1 MGRFLYAL
9 GRWSFRHRWIVV
21 VTWLVAAI
29 ALGGSS
35 AALNKGFNDVFEI
48 PGTPSEAAA
57 ASLMKNFP
65 DQPNPLEAA
74 GVTVVFAAPEGH
86 TLSEQPYAGAVE
98 SVVQQLDATVPGII
112 DRQRFGNPLTLD
124 GQLRD
129 KVLEQS
135 VAAGLPEETARKDAN
150 NISLIS
156 PDGRIAYTSFALDVP
171 APADVTDEQR
181 ATITAAMD
189 TGREQGLQVEAG
201 GAGFGDPLVIKT
213 TSEAI
218 GMAAALL
225 VLLATFGSAL
235 AAGIPLVT
243 ALLGI
248 GLGTTGILLATHWV
262 PLNNTTPTLA
272 VMLGLAVGI
281 DYALFILSRY
291 RSELRDP
298 QQTREQAAARSVATA
313 GSAVVFAGLTVIIAL
328 VALAIVNIPFLSYMG
343 FAAAF
348 TVGAAVLVALT
359 LVPAL
364 LSLSGRRLF
373 SRTRSEALRASAS
386 SSDLQEDDDVASIA
400 AESPAAS
407 SLKKGRE
414 QLSTRFFRGWI
425 RVVTKFPAITI
436 ALVILGLGA
445 LTGPALDLQLSLPN
459 DTLSNRDTT
468 QRKSADLLAEGFG
481 EGINAPFLVVVDAH
495 DVDVDA
501 PVLSGIAQGDRAKA
515 IGAAYAYTVQQLSV
529 NPGVKHV
536 QIVGASADGSAA
548 QMLLTPRTGPSDPK
562 TTALLGA
569 LRSQDAAIEA
579 ATGVDV
585 GITGLA
591 PIQQDVTTRLYN
603 ALPTYLAVVVGLAL
617 VLLLIVFRSIAVPV
631 MASVGFLLS
640 VGAAFGATVL
650 VWQKG
655 LWGLV
660 NTPGPLI
667 SFMPIFLIGV
677 TFGLAMDYQV
687 FLVTRMREHFERD
700 GDADA
705 AVEEGFIT
713 GAPVVT
719 AAALIMIAVF
729 VAFIDQPLPF
739 IKIFGFA
746 LGAGVLF
753 DAFFVRMAFIPAAM
767 TLLGPGTWW
776 LPKALDRVL
785 PRVDID

>member
-1 MGRFLYAL
+1 MGRLLYAL
-9 GRWSFRHRWIVV
+9 GQWSFRHRWIVV
-21 VTWLVAAI
+21 VTWLVAAT
-29 ALGGSS
+29 ALGASS
-35 AALNKGFNDVFEI
+35 ATLNKGFNDVFEI

-65 DQPNPLEAA
+65 DQPNPLEAT

-124 GQLRD
+124 GQLREM
-129 KVLEQS
+129 VLEQS
-135 VAAGLPEETARKDAN
+135 VGAGLPEETARKDAN

-156 PDGRIAYTSFALDVP
+156 QDGRIAYTSFALDVP

-348 TVGAAVLVALT
+348 TVAAAVLVALT

-373 SRTRSEALRASAS
+373 SRTRSEALRAS
-386 SSDLQEDDDVASIA
+386 SSDFQEDDDVASVA

-407 SLKKGRE
+407 SRKKGRE
-414 QLSTRFFRGWI
+414 QLSTRFFRRWI

-569 LRSQDAAIEA
+569 LRSQDAAIES

-687 FLVTRMREHFERD
+687 FLVTRMREHFECD

-767 TLLGPGTWW
+767 TLLGRGTWW
-776 LPKALDRVL
+776 LPKPLDRVL
-785 PRVDID
+785 PRIDID

>member
-124 GQLRD
+124 GQLREM
-129 KVLEQS
+129 VLEQS
-135 VAAGLPEETARKDAN
+135 VGAGLPEETARKDAD

-156 PDGRIAYTSFALDVP
+156 QDGRIAYTSFALDVP

-373 SRTRSEALRASAS
+373 SRTRSEALRSS
-386 SSDLQEDDDVASIA
+386 SSDLQEDDDVASVA

-414 QLSTRFFRGWI
+414 QLSTRFFRSWI

-436 ALVILGLGA
+436 ARVILG
-445 LTGPALDLQLSLPN
+445 
-459 DTLSNRDTT
+459 
-468 QRKSADLLAEGFG
+468 
-481 EGINAPFLVVVDAH
+481 
-495 DVDVDA
+495 
-501 PVLSGIAQGDRAKA
+501 
-515 IGAAYAYTVQQLSV
+515 
-529 NPGVKHV
+529 
-536 QIVGASADGSAA
+536 
-548 QMLLTPRTGPSDPK
+548 
-562 TTALLGA
+562 
-569 LRSQDAAIEA
+569 
-579 ATGVDV
+579 
-585 GITGLA
+585 
-591 PIQQDVTTRLYN
+591 
-603 ALPTYLAVVVGLAL
+603 
-617 VLLLIVFRSIAVPV
+617 
-631 MASVGFLLS
+631 
-640 VGAAFGATVL
+640 
-650 VWQKG
+650 
-655 LWGLV
+655 
-660 NTPGPLI
+660 
-667 SFMPIFLIGV
+667 
-677 TFGLAMDYQV
+677 
-687 FLVTRMREHFERD
+687 
-700 GDADA
+700 
-705 AVEEGFIT
+705 
-713 GAPVVT
+713 
-719 AAALIMIAVF
+719 
-729 VAFIDQPLPF
+729 
-739 IKIFGFA
+739 
-746 LGAGVLF
+746 
-753 DAFFVRMAFIPAAM
+753 
-767 TLLGPGTWW
+767 
-776 LPKALDRVL
+776 
-785 PRVDID
+785 

>member
-1 MGRFLYAL
+1 VGRFLYAL

-29 ALGGSS
+29 ALAGSS

-124 GQLRD
+124 GQLREM
-129 KVLEQS
+129 VLEQS
-135 VAAGLPEETARKDAN
+135 VGAGLPEETARKDAN

-156 PDGRIAYTSFALDVP
+156 QDGRIAYTSFALDVP

-298 QQTREQAAARSVATA
+298 EQTREQAAARSVATA

-386 SSDLQEDDDVASIA
+386 SSDLQEGDDVASVA
-400 AESPAAS
+400 ADSPAAS
-407 SLKKGRE
+407 SRKKDRE
-414 QLSTRFFRGWI
+414 QLSTRFFRRWI

-445 LTGPALDLQLSLPN
+445 LTGPTLDLQLSLPN

-481 EGINAPFLVVVDAH
+481 EGINSPFLVIVDTH
-495 DVDVDA
+495 DVDADA
-501 PVLSGIAQGDRAKA
+501 PVLSGIAQGDKAKA

-536 QIVGASADGSAA
+536 QIIGASADGSAA

-562 TTALLGA
+562 TTALLAA

-617 VLLLIVFRSIAVPV
+617 ALLLIVFRSIAVPV

-767 TLLGPGTWW
+767 TLLGRGTWW
-776 LPKALDRVL
+776 LPKPLDRVL

>member
-1 MGRFLYAL
+1 MGRLLYAL
-9 GRWSFRHRWIVV
+9 GQWSFRHRWIVV
-21 VTWLVAAI
+21 ITWLVAAT
-29 ALGGSS
+29 ALGASS
-35 AALNKGFNDVFEI
+35 ATLNKGFNDVFEI

-65 DQPNPLEAA
+65 DQPNPLEAT

-124 GQLRD
+124 GQLREM
-129 KVLEQS
+129 VLEQS
-135 VAAGLPEETARKDAN
+135 VGAGLPEETARKDAN

-156 PDGRIAYTSFALDVP
+156 QDGRIAYTSFALDVP

-291 RSELRDP
+291 RSELRNP

-348 TVGAAVLVALT
+348 TVAAAVLVALT

-373 SRTRSEALRASAS
+373 SRTRSEALRAN

-414 QLSTRFFRGWI
+414 QLSTRFFRRWI

-536 QIVGASADGSAA
+536 QIVGASADGSAT

-569 LRSQDAAIEA
+569 LRSQDAAIES

-705 AVEEGFIT
+705 AAEEGFIT

-776 LPKALDRVL
+776 LPKPLDRVL

>member
-9 GRWSFRHRWIVV
+9 GRWSFRRRWIVV

-124 GQLRD
+124 GQLREM
-129 KVLEQS
+129 VLEQS
-135 VAAGLPEETARKDAN
+135 VGAGLPEETARKDAD

-156 PDGRIAYTSFALDVP
+156 QDGRIAYTSFALDVP

-291 RSELRDP
+291 RSELRNP

-348 TVGAAVLVALT
+348 TVAAAVLVALT

-373 SRTRSEALRASAS
+373 SRTRSEALRAS
-386 SSDLQEDDDVASIA
+386 SSDLQEDDDVASVA

-407 SLKKGRE
+407 SRKKDRE
-414 QLSTRFFRGWI
+414 QLSTRFFRRWI
-425 RVVTKFPAITI
+425 TGVTKFPAITI

-548 QMLLTPRTGPSDPK
+548 QMLLTPRTGTSDPK

-569 LRSQDAAIEA
+569 LRSQDAAIES

-767 TLLGPGTWW
+767 TLLGRGTWW

>member
-1 MGRFLYAL
+1 MGRLLYAL
-9 GRWSFRHRWIVV
+9 GQWSFRHRWIVV
-21 VTWLVAAI
+21 ITWLVAAT
-29 ALGGSS
+29 ALGASS
-35 AALNKGFNDVFEI
+35 ATLNKGFNDVFEI

-65 DQPNPLEAA
+65 DQPNPLEAT

-124 GQLRD
+124 GQLREM
-129 KVLEQS
+129 VLEQS
-135 VAAGLPEETARKDAN
+135 VGAGLPEETARKDAN

-156 PDGRIAYTSFALDVP
+156 QDGRIAYTSFALDVP

-291 RSELRDP
+291 RSELRNP

-313 GSAVVFAGLTVIIAL
+313 GSAVVFAGLTVIVAL

-373 SRTRSEALRASAS
+373 SRTRSEALRAS

-414 QLSTRFFRGWI
+414 QLSTRFFRSWI

-569 LRSQDAAIEA
+569 LRSQDAAIES

-767 TLLGPGTWW
+767 TLLGRGTWW
-776 LPKALDRVL
+776 LPTPLDRVL
-785 PRVDID
+785 PRIDID

>member
-1 MGRFLYAL
+1 
-9 GRWSFRHRWIVV
+9 
-21 VTWLVAAI
+21 LVAAI
-29 ALGGSS
+29 ALAGSS

-124 GQLRD
+124 GQLREM
-129 KVLEQS
+129 VLEQS
-135 VAAGLPEETARKDAN
+135 VGAGLPEETARKDAN

-156 PDGRIAYTSFALDVP
+156 QDGRIAYTSFALDVP

-298 QQTREQAAARSVATA
+298 EQTREQAAARSVATA

-386 SSDLQEDDDVASIA
+386 SSDLQEGDDVASVA
-400 AESPAAS
+400 ADSPAAS
-407 SLKKGRE
+407 SRKKDRE
-414 QLSTRFFRGWI
+414 QLSTRFFRRWI

-445 LTGPALDLQLSLPN
+445 LTGPTLDLQLSLPN

-481 EGINAPFLVVVDAH
+481 EGINSPFLVIVDTH
-495 DVDVDA
+495 DVDADA
-501 PVLSGIAQGDRAKA
+501 PVLSGIAQGDKAKA

-536 QIVGASADGSAA
+536 QIIGASADGSAA

-562 TTALLGA
+562 TTALLAA

-617 VLLLIVFRSIAVPV
+617 ALLLIVFRSIAVPV

-767 TLLGPGTWW
+767 TLLGRGTWW
-776 LPKALDRVL
+776 LPKPLDRVL

>member
-9 GRWSFRHRWIVV
+9 GRWSFRNRWIVV

-29 ALGGSS
+29 ALAGSS

-86 TLSEQPYAGAVE
+86 TLSEQPYDGAVE

-124 GQLRD
+124 GQLREM
-129 KVLEQS
+129 VLEQS
-135 VAAGLPEETARKDAN
+135 VGAGLPEETARKDAN

-156 PDGRIAYTSFALDVP
+156 QDGRIAYTSFALDVP

-348 TVGAAVLVALT
+348 TVAAAVLVALT

-364 LSLSGRRLF
+364 LSLSGCRLF
-373 SRTRSEALRASAS
+373 SRTRSEALRAS
-386 SSDLQEDDDVASIA
+386 SSDLQEGDDVASVA
-400 AESPAAS
+400 AERSAAS

-414 QLSTRFFRGWI
+414 QLSTRFFRRWI

-501 PVLSGIAQGDRAKA
+501 PVLSGIAQGDKAKA

-569 LRSQDAAIEA
+569 LRSQDAAIES

-617 VLLLIVFRSIAVPV
+617 VLLLIMFRSIAVPV

-767 TLLGPGTWW
+767 TLLGRGTWW

>member
-1 MGRFLYAL
+1 MGRLLYAL
-9 GRWSFRHRWIVV
+9 GQWSFRHRWIVV
-21 VTWLVAAI
+21 ITWLVAAT
-29 ALGGSS
+29 ALGASS
-35 AALNKGFNDVFEI
+35 ATLNKGFNDVFEI

-65 DQPNPLEAA
+65 DQPNPLEAT

-124 GQLRD
+124 GQLREM
-129 KVLEQS
+129 VLEQS
-135 VAAGLPEETARKDAN
+135 VGAGLPEETARKDAN

-156 PDGRIAYTSFALDVP
+156 QDGRIAYTSFALDVP

-348 TVGAAVLVALT
+348 TVAAAVLVALT

-373 SRTRSEALRASAS
+373 SRTRSEALRAS
-386 SSDLQEDDDVASIA
+386 SSDFQEDDDVASVA

-407 SLKKGRE
+407 SRKKGRE
-414 QLSTRFFRGWI
+414 QLSTRFFRRWI

-569 LRSQDAAIEA
+569 LRSQDAAIES

-687 FLVTRMREHFERD
+687 FLVTRMREHFECD

-767 TLLGPGTWW
+767 TLLGRGTWW
-776 LPKALDRVL
+776 LPKPLDRVL
-785 PRVDID
+785 PRIDID

>member
-9 GRWSFRHRWIVV
+9 GRWAFRHRWIVV

-124 GQLRD
+124 GQLREM
-129 KVLEQS
+129 VLEQS
-135 VAAGLPEETARKDAN
+135 VGAGLPEETARKDAN

-156 PDGRIAYTSFALDVP
+156 QDGRIAYTSFALDVP

-373 SRTRSEALRASAS
+373 SRTRSEALRAS
-386 SSDLQEDDDVASIA
+386 SSDLQEDDDVASVA
-400 AESPAAS
+400 AEGSAAS

-414 QLSTRFFRGWI
+414 QLSTRFFRRWI

-445 LTGPALDLQLSLPN
+445 LTEPTLDLQLSLPN

-481 EGINAPFLVVVDAH
+481 EGINSPFLVIVDAH
-495 DVDVDA
+495 DVDADA
-501 PVLSGIAQGDRAKA
+501 PVLSGIAQGDKAKA

-536 QIVGASADGSAA
+536 QIIGASADGSAA

-700 GDADA
+700 GGADA

-767 TLLGPGTWW
+767 TLLGRGTWW
-776 LPKALDRVL
+776 LPKPLDRVL

>member
-135 VAAGLPEETARKDAN
+135 VAAGIPEETARKDAN

-298 QQTREQAAARSVATA
+298 QQTREQAAAR
-313 GSAVVFAGLTVIIAL
+313 
-328 VALAIVNIPFLSYMG
+328 
-343 FAAAF
+343 
-348 TVGAAVLVALT
+348 
-359 LVPAL
+359 
-364 LSLSGRRLF
+364 RLF
-373 SRTRSEALRASAS
+373 SRTRSEALRAS
-386 SSDLQEDDDVASIA
+386 SSDLQEDDDVASVA

-414 QLSTRFFRGWI
+414 QLSTRFFRRWI

-569 LRSQDAAIEA
+569 LRSQDAAIES

-705 AVEEGFIT
+705 AAEEGFIT

-776 LPKALDRVL
+776 LPKPLDRVL

>member
-1 MGRFLYAL
+1 MGRLLYAL
-9 GRWSFRHRWIVV
+9 GQWSFRHRWIVV
-21 VTWLVAAI
+21 ITWLVAAT
-29 ALGGSS
+29 ALGASS
-35 AALNKGFNDVFEI
+35 ATLNKGFNDVFEI

-124 GQLRD
+124 GQLREM
-129 KVLEQS
+129 VLEQS

-156 PDGRIAYTSFALDVP
+156 QDGRIAYTSFALDVP

-348 TVGAAVLVALT
+348 TVASAVLVALT

-373 SRTRSEALRASAS
+373 SRTRSEALRAN
-386 SSDLQEDDDVASIA
+386 SSDLQEDDDVVSVA

-414 QLSTRFFRGWI
+414 QLSTRFFRRWI

-569 LRSQDAAIEA
+569 LRSQDAAIES

-705 AVEEGFIT
+705 AAEEGFIT

-767 TLLGPGTWW
+767 TLLGRGTWW
-776 LPKALDRVL
+776 LPKPLDRVL
-785 PRVDID
+785 PRIDID

>member
-1 MGRFLYAL
+1 M
-9 GRWSFRHRWIVV
+9 
-21 VTWLVAAI
+21 
-29 ALGGSS
+29 
-35 AALNKGFNDVFEI
+35 
-48 PGTPSEAAA
+48 
-57 ASLMKNFP
+57 
-65 DQPNPLEAA
+65 
-74 GVTVVFAAPEGH
+74 
-86 TLSEQPYAGAVE
+86 
-98 SVVQQLDATVPGII
+98 
-112 DRQRFGNPLTLD
+112 
-124 GQLRD
+124 
-129 KVLEQS
+129 
-135 VAAGLPEETARKDAN
+135 
-150 NISLIS
+150 
-156 PDGRIAYTSFALDVP
+156 
-171 APADVTDEQR
+171 
-181 ATITAAMD
+181 
-189 TGREQGLQVEAG
+189 
-201 GAGFGDPLVIKT
+201 
-213 TSEAI
+213 
-218 GMAAALL
+218 
-225 VLLATFGSAL
+225 
-235 AAGIPLVT
+235 
-243 ALLGI
+243 
-248 GLGTTGILLATHWV
+248 
-262 PLNNTTPTLA
+262 
-272 VMLGLAVGI
+272 
-281 DYALFILSRY
+281 
-291 RSELRDP
+291 
-298 QQTREQAAARSVATA
+298 
-313 GSAVVFAGLTVIIAL
+313 
-328 VALAIVNIPFLSYMG
+328 
-343 FAAAF
+343 
-348 TVGAAVLVALT
+348 
-359 LVPAL
+359 
-364 LSLSGRRLF
+364 
-373 SRTRSEALRASAS
+373 
-386 SSDLQEDDDVASIA
+386 
-400 AESPAAS
+400 
-407 SLKKGRE
+407 
-414 QLSTRFFRGWI
+414 
-425 RVVTKFPAITI
+425 TKFPAITI

-468 QRKSADLLAEGFG
+468 QRKSADLLADGFG

-767 TLLGPGTWW
+767 TLLGRGTWW
-776 LPKALDRVL
+776 LPKPLDRVL

>member
-9 GRWSFRHRWIVV
+9 GRWSFRNRWIVV

-124 GQLRD
+124 GQLREM
-129 KVLEQS
+129 VLEQS
-135 VAAGLPEETARKDAN
+135 VGAGLPEETARKDAN

-156 PDGRIAYTSFALDVP
+156 QDGRIAYTSFALDVP

-373 SRTRSEALRASAS
+373 SRTRSEALRAS
-386 SSDLQEDDDVASIA
+386 SSDLQEDDDVASVA
-400 AESPAAS
+400 AEGSAAS

-414 QLSTRFFRGWI
+414 QLSTRFFRRWI

-445 LTGPALDLQLSLPN
+445 LTGPTLDLQLSLPN

-481 EGINAPFLVVVDAH
+481 EGINSPFLVIVDAH
-495 DVDVDA
+495 DVDADA
-501 PVLSGIAQGDRAKA
+501 PVLSGIAQGDKAKA

-536 QIVGASADGSAA
+536 QIIGASADGSAA

-700 GDADA
+700 GGADA

-767 TLLGPGTWW
+767 TLLGRGTWW
-776 LPKALDRVL
+776 LPKPLDRVL

>member
-98 SVVQQLDATVPGII
+98 SAVQQLDATVPGII

-124 GQLRD
+124 GQLREM
-129 KVLEQS
+129 VLEQS
-135 VAAGLPEETARKDAN
+135 VGAGLPEETARKDAN

-156 PDGRIAYTSFALDVP
+156 QDGRIAYTSFALDVP

-291 RSELRDP
+291 RSELRNP

-373 SRTRSEALRASAS
+373 SRTRSEALRSS
-386 SSDLQEDDDVASIA
+386 SSDLQEDDDVASVA
-400 AESPAAS
+400 AESPATS

-414 QLSTRFFRGWI
+414 QLSTRFFRSWI
-425 RVVTKFPAITI
+425 TGVTKFPAITI

-445 LTGPALDLQLSLPN
+445 LTGPTLDLQLSLPN

-501 PVLSGIAQGDRAKA
+501 PVLSGIAQGDRAKT

-569 LRSQDAAIEA
+569 LRSQDAAIES

-591 PIQQDVTTRLYN
+591 PIQQDVTTRLYK

-767 TLLGPGTWW
+767 TLLGRGTWW
-776 LPKALDRVL
+776 LPKPLDRVL

>member
-29 ALGGSS
+29 ALGASS
-35 AALNKGFNDVFEI
+35 ATLNKGFNDVFEI

-74 GVTVVFAAPEGH
+74 GVTVVFAAPKGH

-124 GQLRD
+124 GQLREM
-129 KVLEQS
+129 VLEQS
-135 VAAGLPEETARKDAN
+135 VGAGLPEETARKDAN

-156 PDGRIAYTSFALDVP
+156 QDGRIAYTSFALDVP

-291 RSELRDP
+291 RSELRNP

-373 SRTRSEALRASAS
+373 SRTRSEALRAS
-386 SSDLQEDDDVASIA
+386 SSDLQEDDDVASVA

-407 SLKKGRE
+407 SRKKDRE
-414 QLSTRFFRGWI
+414 QLSTRFFRRWI

-445 LTGPALDLQLSLPN
+445 LTGPTLDLQLSLPN

-515 IGAAYAYTVQQLSV
+515 IGVAYAYTVQQLSV

-705 AVEEGFIT
+705 AVEDGFIT

-739 IKIFGFA
+739 IKTFGFA

-753 DAFFVRMAFIPAAM
+753 DAFFVRMAFIPATM
-767 TLLGPGTWW
+767 TLLGRGTWW
-776 LPKALDRVL
+776 LPKALDRIL

>member
-1 MGRFLYAL
+1 VGRLLYAL
-9 GRWSFRHRWIVV
+9 GQWSFRHRWIVV
-21 VTWLVAAI
+21 ITWLVAAT
-29 ALGGSS
+29 ALGASS
-35 AALNKGFNDVFEI
+35 ATLNKGFNDVFEI

-65 DQPNPLEAA
+65 DQPNPLEAT

-124 GQLRD
+124 GQLREM
-129 KVLEQS
+129 VLEQS
-135 VAAGLPEETARKDAN
+135 VGAGLPEETARKDAN

-156 PDGRIAYTSFALDVP
+156 QDGRIAYTSFALDVP

-291 RSELRDP
+291 RSELRNP

-348 TVGAAVLVALT
+348 TVAAAVLVALT

-373 SRTRSEALRASAS
+373 SRTRSEALRAS
-386 SSDLQEDDDVASIA
+386 SSDFQEDDDVASVA

-407 SLKKGRE
+407 SRKKGRE
-414 QLSTRFFRGWI
+414 QLSTRFFRRWI

-569 LRSQDAAIEA
+569 LRSQDAAIES

-687 FLVTRMREHFERD
+687 FLVTRMREHFECD

-767 TLLGPGTWW
+767 TLLGRGTWW
-776 LPKALDRVL
+776 LPKPLDRVL
-785 PRVDID
+785 PRIDID

>member
-124 GQLRD
+124 GQLREM
-129 KVLEQS
+129 VLEQS
-135 VAAGLPEETARKDAN
+135 VGAGLPEETARKDAN

-156 PDGRIAYTSFALDVP
+156 QDGRIAYTSFALDVP

-291 RSELRDP
+291 RSELRAP

-373 SRTRSEALRASAS
+373 SRTRSEALRAS
-386 SSDLQEDDDVASIA
+386 SSDLQEDDDVASDA

-407 SLKKGRE
+407 SRKRDRE
-414 QLSTRFFRGWI
+414 QLSTRFFRRWI

-445 LTGPALDLQLSLPN
+445 LTGPTLDLQLSLPN

-481 EGINAPFLVVVDAH
+481 EGINSPFLVIVDAH
-495 DVDVDA
+495 DVDADA
-501 PVLSGIAQGDRAKA
+501 PVLSGIAQGDKAKA

-536 QIVGASADGSAA
+536 QIIGASADGSAA

-562 TTALLGA
+562 TTALLDA

-700 GDADA
+700 GGADA

-767 TLLGPGTWW
+767 TLLGRGTWW
-776 LPKALDRVL
+776 LPKPLDRVL

>member
-9 GRWSFRHRWIVV
+9 GRWSFRNRWIVV

-124 GQLRD
+124 GQLREM
-129 KVLEQS
+129 VLEQS
-135 VAAGLPEETARKDAN
+135 VGAGLPEETARKDAN

-156 PDGRIAYTSFALDVP
+156 QDGRIAYTSFALDVR

-373 SRTRSEALRASAS
+373 SRTRSEALRAS
-386 SSDLQEDDDVASIA
+386 SSDLQEGDDVASVA
-400 AESPAAS
+400 ADSPAAS
-407 SLKKGRE
+407 SRKRDRE
-414 QLSTRFFRGWI
+414 QLSIRFFRRWI

-481 EGINAPFLVVVDAH
+481 EGINSPFLVIVDAH
-495 DVDVDA
+495 DVDADA
-501 PVLSGIAQGDRAKA
+501 PVLSGIAQGDKAKA

-536 QIVGASADGSAA
+536 QIIGASADGSAA

-767 TLLGPGTWW
+767 TLLGRGTWW